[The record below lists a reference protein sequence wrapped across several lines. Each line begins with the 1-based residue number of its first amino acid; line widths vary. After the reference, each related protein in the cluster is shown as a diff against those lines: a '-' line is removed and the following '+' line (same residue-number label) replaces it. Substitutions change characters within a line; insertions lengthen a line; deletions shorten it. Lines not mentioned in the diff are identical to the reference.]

1 MKKTNI
7 QDIIKYIEDNLT
19 YEISLSDIAK
29 TVNYSPY
36 YCSACFRRYI
46 GTSIKNYILKRRLQ
60 RAAEDL
66 CLTQLRVIDI
76 AYKYCYSSQEA
87 FSRAFLS
94 FYGISPYEYRKKQ
107 LPISKYYVKH
117 NSNYES
123 NKDGYS
129 MKGEVIYSLQEEIS
143 EKYQANVL
151 HILNGSCMM
160 DEFKDNKWIS
170 DKFTYIPFNEA
181 MCWGEADEKI
191 FSDSFIEKR
200 VQSLNTT
207 IEHYRSIVLYPL
219 EPLLKD
225 KFDTIVL
232 WFGDDMF
239 CQINML
245 TILAYLEQCNFEGDV
260 LFCMANEVTDEMLP
274 DAYEVDIKGSLQKY
288 KSIVCKKEMT
298 KEKLM
303 PVMYQAVSLY
313 LNYRSKNSEIN
324 RYIMQNINRENS
336 KLITDL
342 LKTFPQY
349 GLGDLQYE
357 MLIKN
362 LRIDSY
368 ALE

>member
-1 MKKTNI
+1 MRKTNI
-7 QDIIKYIEDNLT
+7 QDIIIYIEDNIT
-19 YEISLSDIAK
+19 HEISLNDIAK
-29 TVNYSPY
+29 IVNYSPY
-36 YCSACFRRYI
+36 YCSACFRNYI
-46 GTSIKNYILKRRLQ
+46 GTSIKSYILKRRLQ

-66 CLTQLRVIDI
+66 CLNQLRVIDI

-87 FSRAFLS
+87 FSRAFLGS
-94 FYGISPYEYRKKQ
+94 YGISPYEYRKKQ
-107 LPISKYYVKH
+107 LPISKYYAK
-117 NSNYES
+117 NSSNCGN
-123 NKDGYS
+123 NKDGCS
-129 MKGEVIYSLQEEIS
+129 MKNEVIYNIQEEIS

-160 DEFKDNKWIS
+160 DEFEKNRWVNE
-170 DKFTYIPFNEA
+170 KFTYIPFNEA
-181 MCWGEADEKI
+181 MCWGEADEEI

-207 IEHYRSIVLYPL
+207 IEQYRSIVLNPL
-219 EPLLKD
+219 EPLLKNR
-225 KFDTIVL
+225 FDTIVL

-245 TILAYLEQCNFEGDV
+245 TILGYLEQCNFEGDV
-260 LFCMANEVTDEMLP
+260 LFCMTNEITDEMLP

-298 KEKLM
+298 TEKLM

-324 RYIMQNINRENS
+324 RYIMKNISKENS
-336 KLITDL
+336 ELVVDL

-362 LRIDSY
+362 LRIDSCT
-368 ALE
+368 LE

>member
-1 MKKTNI
+1 MRKIYI
-7 QDIIKYIEDNLT
+7 QDIINYIEDNINH
-19 YEISLSDIAK
+19 EISLNDIA
-29 TVNYSPY
+29 TIVNYSPY
-36 YCSACFRRYI
+36 YCSASFRKYT

-66 CLTQLRVIDI
+66 CFTQLRVIDI

-87 FSRAFLS
+87 FSRAFIS
-94 FYGISPYEYRKKQ
+94 FYGISPYEFRKKQ
-107 LPISKYYVKH
+107 LPISKYNAKYS
-117 NSNYES
+117 SNYEN
-123 NKDGYS
+123 NKEGYN
-129 MKGEVIYSLQEEIS
+129 MKDEVIHNIQEEIS

-160 DEFKDNKWIS
+160 EDFKKNKRINE
-170 DKFTYIPFNEA
+170 KCTYIPFNEA
-181 MCWGEADEKI
+181 MCWGEADEEI
-191 FSDSFIEKR
+191 FSDMFIEKR
-200 VQSLNTT
+200 VQSLNGT
-207 IEHYRSIVLYPL
+207 IEQYKSIVLNPL
-219 EPLLKD
+219 EPLLKN

-245 TILAYLEQCNFEGDV
+245 TILAFLEQCNFGGDV
-260 LFCMANEVTDEMLP
+260 LFCMAIENTDEMLP

-288 KSIVCKKEMT
+288 KSIVCNKEMT
-298 KEKLM
+298 TEKLM

-324 RYIMQNINRENS
+324 RYIMQNIS
-336 KLITDL
+336 KEKDRLIIDL

-362 LRIDSY
+362 LRMDNID
-368 ALE
+368 